1 MERVHTDMNRNAYR
15 PSTLKEAISCLN
27 KTKGILYAGGTELM
41 VRNIRWGGVPLPS
54 LHDVI
59 FVGHLD
65 ELKRIDIDDGCLR
78 IGACANLADV
88 RLHPSTPAVLKKIVG
103 EMASPAVRRLATIGG
118 NICNASP
125 AADTLPYLYAV
136 DARVVCESLH
146 GQREIA
152 LDRFISGPG
161 KTDLGADEILTSV
174 IIPGNVFTHQFY
186 RKVSARRANSLSK
199 VSFVG
204 LAKKE
209 GKRLTDIRCAFGAV
223 GPTVVRSCR
232 IERTAVAALSAPSPS
247 AVKRLVTEYSGQ
259 IRPIDDQR
267 STSVYRRDVALR
279 LLENYLQSLL

>member
-1 MERVHTDMNRNAYR
+1 MNRNAYR

-27 KTKGILYAGGTELM
+27 ITKGILYAGGTELM

-78 IGACANLADV
+78 IGACASLADV

-125 AADTLPYLYAV
+125 AADTLPFLYAV

-152 LDRFISGPG
+152 IDQFISGPG
-161 KTDLGADEILTSV
+161 KTDLGTDEILTSV

-186 RKVSARRANSLSK
+186 RKVSARRANSLAK

-223 GPTVVRSCR
+223 GPTVVRSRR
-232 IERTAVAALSAPSPS
+232 IERAAVKALSAPSPS

-267 STSVYRRDVALR
+267 STAIYRKSVALR
-279 LLENYLQSLL
+279 LLGNYLQSLL

>member
-1 MERVHTDMNRNAYR
+1 MERVHTDMSRNAYR
-15 PSTLKEAISCLN
+15 PSTLKEAISFLD

-59 FVGHLD
+59 FVGHLE
-65 ELKRIDIDDGCLR
+65 ELKRIGIDDGRLR
-78 IGACANLADV
+78 IGACASLADV
-88 RLHPSTPAVLKKIVG
+88 RLHQSTPAVLKKIVG

-136 DARVVCESLH
+136 GALVVCESVH
-146 GQREIA
+146 GEREIA
-152 LDRFISGPG
+152 IDRFISGPG
-161 KTDLGADEILTSV
+161 KTDLGADEILTSI

-186 RKVSARRANSLSK
+186 RKVSARRANSLAK
-199 VSFVG
+199 ISFVG
-204 LAKKE
+204 LTKKE

-223 GPTVVRSCR
+223 GPTVVRSR
-232 IERTAVAALSAPSPS
+232 EIERAAVEALSSPSPS

-267 STSVYRRDVALR
+267 STAIYRRDVALR